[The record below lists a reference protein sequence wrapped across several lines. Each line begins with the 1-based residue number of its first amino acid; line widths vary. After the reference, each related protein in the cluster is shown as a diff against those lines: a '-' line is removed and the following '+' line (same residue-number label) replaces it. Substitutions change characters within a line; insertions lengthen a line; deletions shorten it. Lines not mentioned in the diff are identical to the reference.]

1 MKILKSKLFRTIIM
15 IVLAPVLLLGIY
27 ILMMIMT
34 DYKPDQAVKLEVD
47 RNQEAVIKKGT
58 PFSVITFNIG
68 YGGLDK
74 GQDFFLDGGTGS
86 RSESK
91 EKTIDNISKIAEFL
105 KLQDSDFIM
114 FQEIDQKS
122 TRSYK
127 VNQVQFMKD
136 NLLDYASSYA
146 INYKVLWVPVPISKP
161 HGAVNSGILTL
172 SKYKINS
179 STRYKLPGTEAY
191 FRQLADLDRCI
202 QENRIPVEGGKELI
216 LVNSHLSAFDKG
228 GKIRKQQLQFLK
240 DYIQEEFAKGNYV
253 VVGGDWNHV
262 LPGTDPLAFETE
274 QAFPEWLQT
283 LPEDFIPDGYKW
295 AVDSTVPT
303 NRTVDIPY
311 AKNVNF
317 FSIID
322 GFLVSPNVEI
332 ISTKGINLEFENTD
346 HNPVRTDLILK

>member
-1 MKILKSKLFRTIIM
+1 MKLLKSKPFRAIFM
-15 IVLAPVLLLGIY
+15 IVLTPVLLLGIY
-27 ILMMIMT
+27 ILMMIVT
-34 DYKPDQAVKLEVD
+34 DYKPEQAVKLEID
-47 RNQEAVIKKGT
+47 RNQEAVMKKGT

-91 EKTIDNISKIAEFL
+91 EKTIANISKAAEFL
-105 KLQDSDFIM
+105 KLQGSDFIM
-114 FQEIDQKS
+114 LQEIDQKS

-127 VNQVQFMKD
+127 VNQVQLMKD
-136 NLLDYASSYA
+136 NLPGYAASFA
-146 INYKVLWVPVPISKP
+146 TNYKVLWVPVPISKP

-179 STRYKLPGTEAY
+179 STRFKLPGTEAY
-191 FRQLADLDRCI
+191 LRQLADLDRCI
-202 QENRIPVEGGKELI
+202 LENRIPVEGGKELI

-228 GKIRKQQLQFLK
+228 GEIRKQQLQFLK
-240 DYIQEEFAKGNYV
+240 EYIQEEFAKGNYV

-262 LPGTDPLAFETE
+262 LPGTDPLAFKTE
-274 QAFPEWLQT
+274 QGYPEWLQA
-283 LPEDFIPDGYKW
+283 LPEDFAPEGYKW

-311 AKNVNF
+311 AKDVNF

-346 HNPVRTDLILK
+346 HNPVRTELVLK